1 MKMPLLFLGTQM
13 AVGGA
18 QRMLMIQAA
27 WFKAQGYPIWVA
39 YFYDKEGLHEK
50 WQSEYDFPII
60 NLDGWRFGA
69 SPFSNASRL
78 IGALGR
84 LWRLLREHKISVIE
98 TFTPHSDMWGLPVAW
113 LARVPV
119 RIGCYQGI
127 IQTMPDWQAWI
138 HARLVNTPIITRF
151 VGVSNQM
158 VQLAIEAGIKPE
170 KVVMIPNAV
179 DIPSIEDDAAWRAQR
194 EALRLA
200 LGVPEDSVLAITSA
214 RLDREKGH
222 TYLLQAIPPVLEAFP
237 RTIFAFGGDGY
248 LRAGLEQQATELGID
263 RNVRFLG
270 IRHDLPALL
279 RAADIYILP
288 SLAEG
293 LSLAMLEA
301 MVAELPVLVTRVQ
314 GSTDVITSGK
324 NGVLVPPADPSALT
338 QALLALLQHP
348 ENWAALGQTARQT
361 VLEDYTIERI
371 SQQYEQLFLHESGV
385 VSK

>member
-1 MKMPLLFLGTQM
+1 MKTRLLFLGTQM

-50 WQSEYDFPII
+50 WQSEFDFPII

-69 SPFSNASRL
+69 TPLSNARRL
-78 IGALGR
+78 LGALMR
-84 LWRLLREHKISVIE
+84 LWRFLREQKFSVIE
-98 TFTPHSDMWGLPVAW
+98 TFTPHSDLWGLPIAW

-127 IQTMPDWQAWI
+127 IQTMPGWQAWI
-138 HARLVNTPIITRF
+138 HARLVNTPIVTRF

-158 VQLAIEAGIKPE
+158 VQLALEAGIKTG

-179 DIPSIEDDAAWRAQR
+179 DIPSGEDEAGLRAQR
-194 EALRLA
+194 EVLRRELD
-200 LGVPEDSVLAITSA
+200 VPEGGVLTITSA

-222 TYLLQAIPPVLEAFP
+222 TYLLQAIPAVLRAFP
-237 RTIFAFGGDGY
+237 GTIFAFGGDGY
-248 LRAGLEQQATELGID
+248 LRTDLERQAAELGIQA
-263 RNVRFLG
+263 NIRFLG
-270 IRHDLPALL
+270 IRHDMPALL

-301 MVAELPVLVTRVQ
+301 MVARLPVLVTRVQ

-324 NGVLVPPADPSALT
+324 NGVLVPPANPEALT
-338 QALLALLQHP
+338 SALLALLVQP
-348 ENWAALGQTARQT
+348 ETWIPLGQAARQT
-361 VLEDYTIERI
+361 VLETYTIDKI
-371 SQQYEQLFLHESGV
+371 SRQYEQLFLRECGV
-385 VSK
+385 DSE

>member
-39 YFYDKEGLHEK
+39 YFYDKEGLQSK
-50 WQSEYDFPII
+50 WQAEFDFPVI

-69 SPFSNASRL
+69 SPLSNIWRL
-78 IGALGR
+78 LGALAR
-84 LWRLLREHKISVIE
+84 LWHLLREHNISVIE
-98 TFTPHSDMWGLPVAW
+98 TFTPHSDLWGLPIAW

-138 HARLVNTPIITRF
+138 HARLVNTPIVTRF

-158 VQLAIEAGIKPE
+158 VQLAIEAGIKSE

-179 DIPSIEDDAAWRAQR
+179 DIPSAEDEAEWRAQR
-194 EALRLA
+194 DALRQT
-200 LGVPEDSVLAITSA
+200 LGVPEGGVLAITSA

-222 TYLLQAIPPVLEAFP
+222 THLLQAIPPVLDAFP
-237 RTIFAFGGDGY
+237 DTIFAFGGDGY
-248 LRAGLEQQATELGID
+248 LRADLERQAVALGIQA
-263 RNVRFLG
+263 NVRFLG

-314 GSTDVITSGK
+314 GSTDVISSGK

-338 QALLALLQHP
+338 QALLALLDHP
-348 ENWAALGQTARQT
+348 ENWAVLGQAARQT
-361 VLEDYTIERI
+361 VLEAYTIERI

-385 VSK
+385 VSE